1 MRTKIK
7 KNIHVLGGSGVEGA
21 IIKVDP
27 YIFSRQRVCV
37 VITITIYRGVF

>member
-27 YIFSRQRVCV
+27 YIFTATRLRR
-37 VITITIYRGVF
+37 YNNNYL